1 MTRRQTTGPVSAE
14 EVSKGCRRIV
24 GFLFA
29 GWFLFGLLFS
39 FLGDGGFGDRVPSGI
54 AGILNFAIPIAIFA
68 FVLALAARRSRDR
81 SRAGDD
87 ETATPTAPQPSRRVE
102 SMRTEPTRPPQSPP
116 PPASLPPPTPSRAP
130 PTTSRAPD
138 PTPETPPQTL
148 EQALEELGLEPS
160 ESAIEEFDLELDSRP
175 RSSQEMIDE
184 ARRKWGKDRDR

>member
-1 MTRRQTTGPVSAE
+1 MTRRQTTGPASAE

-39 FLGDGGFGDRVPSGI
+39 FLGDGGFGDRVPFGI

-68 FVLALAARRSRDR
+68 FVFALVAKRSRDR
-81 SRAGDD
+81 SRAGED
-87 ETATPTAPQPSRRVE
+87 EIATPPVPSRRVE
-102 SMRTEPTRPPQSPP
+102 SMRTEPTRPVQSPP
-116 PPASLPPPTPSRAP
+116 PPAPLPPPTPSRAP
-130 PTTSRAPD
+130 PTPSRAPD

-160 ESAIEEFDLELDSRP
+160 ESAIEKFDLELDSRP

>member
-39 FLGDGGFGDRVPSGI
+39 FLGDGGFGDRVPFGI

-68 FVLALAARRSRDR
+68 FIFALAAKRSRDR
-81 SRAGDD
+81 SRAD
-87 ETATPTAPQPSRRVE
+87 EDATATLPVPSRRVE
-102 SMRTEPTRPPQSPP
+102 PMRTEPSRPYRSPSPPPSPP
-116 PPASLPPPTPSRAP
+116 PPTPLRAPPIPSRAP
-130 PTTSRAPD
+130 DTS
-138 PTPETPPQTL
+138 ETPPQTL
-148 EQALEELGLEPS
+148 EEALGELGLEPS
-160 ESAIEEFDLELDSRP
+160 ESAVEEFDLELDSRP

-184 ARRKWGKDRDR
+184 ARQKWGKDRDR